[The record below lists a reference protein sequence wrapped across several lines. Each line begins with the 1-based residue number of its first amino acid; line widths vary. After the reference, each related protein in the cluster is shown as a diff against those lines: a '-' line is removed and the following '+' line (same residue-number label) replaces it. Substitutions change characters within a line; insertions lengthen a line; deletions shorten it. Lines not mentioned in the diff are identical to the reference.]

1 MLMLQRTKLPSCG
14 LRVSDVDETIY
25 SISKIAP
32 RGHANNTTN
41 ATKARLTKAATNA
54 QQRIAAG
61 ENSRLSCE
69 VSTQSGGF
77 QVSSKERVKR
87 QTCIRAEPPTPPKT
101 DRFERA

>member
-1 MLMLQRTKLPSCG
+1 MLQRTKLPSCG

-69 VSTQSGGF
+69 VSTQSGGIKLAPR
-77 QVSSKERVKR
+77 SGLRDKP
-87 QTCIRAEPPTPPKT
+87 A
-101 DRFERA
+101 